1 MSLARINCRAHGRAL
16 ISVLLH
22 AVDLK
27 MDQQEYDRLYLYLRS
42 AELPSGFTKNQKDSL
57 KRKSKSF
64 IIRDDALFFRDAKKG
79 VELKVS

>member
-1 MSLARINCRAHGRAL
+1 
-16 ISVLLH
+16 
-22 AVDLK
+22 
-27 MDQQEYDRLYLYLRS
+27 MDQQEYDRLLLYLRS